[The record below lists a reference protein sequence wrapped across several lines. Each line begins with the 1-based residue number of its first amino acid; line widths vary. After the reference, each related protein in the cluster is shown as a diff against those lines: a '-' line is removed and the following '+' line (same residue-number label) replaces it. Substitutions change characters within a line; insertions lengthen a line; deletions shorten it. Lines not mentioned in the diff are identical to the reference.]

1 MQAADLSLDGGETE
15 HQQASTVV
23 DCTGSTPVVL
33 REGAIAAQLIASAAT
48 GGN

>member
-1 MQAADLSLDGGETE
+1 MQAADLSLDGGETQ

-23 DCTGSTPVVL
+23 SCVGTDPVVL
-33 REGAIAAQLIASAAT
+33 REGAIPAEQILITAT